1 MKGFITWLQNV
12 AVTIGGPGLF
22 IIAFLDSS
30 FLSLPE
36 VNDLLVVTAVTRHPH
51 RWLYYAT
58 AATLGS
64 LAGCLALYYVSRR
77 GGEAFIRSRF
87 STGRVERTMR
97 LFQRHGLLALLVPAL
112 LPPPAPF
119 KLFVLLAGV
128 AGIPALRFSLAVV
141 VGRGTRFLV
150 IGWLAARYGQQTIEF
165 LHEHGRTVA
174 LVVAGLIVA
183 GALGW
188 WLWTRRRGA
197 AL

>member
-1 MKGFITWLQNV
+1 MKGFITWLQNF

-30 FLSLPE
+30 FLSLPQ
-36 VNDLLVVTAVTRHPH
+36 VNDLLVVTAVTRHPQW
-51 RWLYYAT
+51 WLYYAT

-64 LAGCLALYYVSRR
+64 LVGCLALYYVSRR
-77 GGEAFIRSRF
+77 GGEALIRSKF
-87 STGRVERTMR
+87 GTARVARAMG
-97 LFQRHGLLALLVPAL
+97 LVQRHGLLALLVPAL

-128 AGIPALRFSLAVV
+128 AGISVLRFSLAVV
-141 VGRGTRFLV
+141 IGRGARFLV
-150 IGWLAARYGQQTIEF
+150 MGWLAARYGQQTIEF

-174 LVVAGLIVA
+174 IVVAGLVVAGAI
-183 GALGW
+183 GW
-188 WLWTRRRGA
+188 WLWTRRRRA